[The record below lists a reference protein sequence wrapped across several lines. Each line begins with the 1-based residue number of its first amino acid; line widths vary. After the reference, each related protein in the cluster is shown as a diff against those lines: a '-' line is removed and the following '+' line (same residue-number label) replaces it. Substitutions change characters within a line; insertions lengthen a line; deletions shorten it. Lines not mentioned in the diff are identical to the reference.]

1 MKKKKTSYS
10 RKKWLGL
17 MFVLPWVIGVI
28 TFYLRP
34 LISSFIYSLSD
45 VYLTVSGLSIDFLGL
60 NNYRY
65 LFYEDPNFTR
75 TLLTTVGEMLYRLPL
90 VLVLS
95 LFIAILLNKSFKGR
109 LFFRGVFFLP
119 VIIASGYVISIINGS
134 ASAEML
140 STAISSESGG
150 GANAMMTV
158 DAIKNVLLQIGIP
171 ENVQETLLDYVS
183 SIFNLIWYSG
193 IQILLFLA
201 SLQSVSGSLREV
213 AHVEGITE
221 WQYFWKITLPMISP
235 AILLNIV
242 YTIVDCFTDTSNV
255 LMQKIHSATLGMQF
269 ANSAAM
275 AWIYFAIILLIIGVV
290 YLLIGK
296 RVFYMNG

>member
-1 MKKKKTSYS
+1 MRLWKVANNMKKKKTSYH
-10 RKKWLGL
+10 RKKLLGI
-17 MFVLPWVIGVI
+17 MFVLPWIIGVI

-45 VYLTVSGLSIDFLGL
+45 VYLTISGLSIDFLGF

-75 TLLTTVGEMLYRLPL
+75 TLLTTIGEMLYRLPL

-140 STAISSESGG
+140 STAISSESGSG
-150 GANAMMTV
+150 TNAMMTV

-171 ENVQETLLDYVS
+171 ESVQETLLDYVS

-193 IQILLFLA
+193 IQILF
-201 SLQSVSGSLREV
+201 
-213 AHVEGITE
+213 
-221 WQYFWKITLPMISP
+221 K
-235 AILLNIV
+235 
-242 YTIVDCFTDTSNV
+242 
-255 LMQKIHSATLGMQF
+255 
-269 ANSAAM
+269 SAA
-275 AWIYFAIILLIIGVV
+275 AL
-290 YLLIGK
+290 
-296 RVFYMNG
+296 

>member
-1 MKKKKTSYS
+1 MKKKNISRN
-10 RKKWLGL
+10 RKKWLGF

-34 LISSFIYSLSD
+34 LASSFIYSLSD
-45 VYLTVSGLSIDFLGL
+45 VNLTISGLSINFLGL
-60 NNYRY
+60 SNYRY

-75 TLLTTVGEMLYRLPL
+75 TLLTTIGEMLYRLPL

-119 VIIASGYVISIINGS
+119 VIIASGYVISIINGN

-150 GANAMMTV
+150 TNAMMTV

-171 ENVQETLLDYVS
+171 ETVQETLLDYVS

-235 AILLNIV
+235 AILLNVV
-242 YTIVDCFTDTSNV
+242 YTVVDCFTDTSNI
-255 LMQKIHSATLGMQF
+255 LMQKNHSATLGMEF

-275 AWIYFAIILLIIGVV
+275 AWIYFATILCIIGIV
-290 YLLIGK
+290 YFLIGK
-296 RVFYMNG
+296 RVFYMND